1 MPAAIINLGFSMQ
14 LLKQINDPA
23 DLRKLK
29 PEQLPQVASE
39 AREYMIETLSKIGG
53 HTGASLGAV
62 ELAIA
67 LHYAFETPKDKLVW
81 DVGHQAYVH
90 KILTGRRDQLHTI
103 RQYNGLSGF
112 LKRDESIYDEF
123 EAGHAG
129 TSLSAALG
137 MAIARDLKKENN
149 HVVAV
154 IGDSS
159 VMTGMACEAINQ
171 AGHLGTRLIIVLNDN
186 EMSISPSVGA
196 LEGYLT
202 RLRKGQTYHRFKD
215 DFEEIMKAIP
225 GIGEMV
231 WQAAKDVKDA
241 VKAAIVPGVFVEE
254 LGFRYLGPVNGH
266 DTEAL
271 LEAFEQ
277 AKQENHPVIIHALTV
292 KGKGYAPAEADQSA
306 WHGTSAFEVASGKF
320 IKEPTPAPT
329 YTAVFANALIDI
341 MRKDDKVTAVTAAM
355 PDGTGMSKVMKE
367 FPDRAIDVGIAE
379 QHAVT
384 FCAGMATQGF
394 KPVVAIYSTFL
405 QRGFDQIYHDVCL
418 MDLPVTFAMD
428 RGGIAGADGPTHHGL
443 LDVGYLRI
451 MPNQI
456 VMAPKDENELRQMLL
471 TAVDSGHPASL
482 RYPRGNGFG
491 VTMEEEIRPLEI
503 GKAELLTEGNGDV
516 AIFGFGTTVYAA
528 LKAADRLA
536 KEGIRCTVV
545 NARFAKPLDEDL
557 LLALT
562 NSHRLVVT
570 VEEAYLNCGFGSAVL
585 EMLEANNAL
594 YAGPRI
600 IRLGLP
606 DLLIPHGSQSLL
618 YAKYGID
625 ADSIYNRVK
634 DTIAVLDG
642 KIYASVR

>member
-1 MPAAIINLGFSMQ
+1 MQ
-14 LLKQINDPA
+14 LLKQINDPK
-23 DLRKLK
+23 DLRRLK
-29 PEQLPQVASE
+29 PEQLPQVAAE
-39 AREYMIETLSKIGG
+39 TREFMIETLSKIGG

-90 KILTGRRDQLHTI
+90 KILTGRRDQMHTI
-103 RQYNGLSGF
+103 RQYEGLSGF

-137 MAIARDLKKENN
+137 MAMARDLKKEDN

-159 VMTGMACEAINQ
+159 LMTGMACEAINQ

-215 DFEEIMKAIP
+215 DFEEIVKAIP
-225 GIGEMV
+225 GIGELV
-231 WQAAKDVKDA
+231 LQAAKDVKDA

-266 DTEAL
+266 DTDAL
-271 LEAFEQ
+271 LEIFEQ
-277 AKQENHPVIIHALTV
+277 AKKETHPVIIHALTV
-292 KGKGYAPAEADQSA
+292 KGKGYAPAEADRA
-306 WHGTSAFEVASGKF
+306 TWHGTSAFEVASGKF
-320 IKEPTPAPT
+320 IKETANAPS

-341 MRKDDKVTAVTAAM
+341 MRQDEKVTAVTAAM

-367 FPDRAIDVGIAE
+367 FPKRAIDVGIAE

-405 QRGFDQIYHDVCL
+405 QRSFDQIYHDVCL

-456 VMAPKDENELRQMLL
+456 VMAPKDENELRHMLY
-471 TAVDSGHPASL
+471 TAVEAGHPASL
-482 RYPRGNGFG
+482 RYPRGNGVG
-491 VTMEEEIRPLEI
+491 ANMDEDLRKLEI
-503 GKAELLTEGNGDV
+503 GKAELLSDGSGDV
-516 AIFGFGTTVYAA
+516 AIFALGTATYAA

-536 KEGIRCTVV
+536 KEGIRATVV
-545 NARFAKPLDEDL
+545 NARFVKPLDDDL
-557 LLALT
+557 FVALA
-562 NSHRLVVT
+562 NSHRLIVT
-570 VEEAYLNCGFGSAVL
+570 VEESYLHCGFGSAIL

-594 YAGPRI
+594 YTGPRV

-606 DLLIPHGSQSLL
+606 DVLIPHGSQSLL
-618 YAKYGID
+618 HAKYGID
-625 ADSIYNRVK
+625 ADGIYNRVK
-634 DTIAVLDG
+634 ETIATLDG
-642 KIYASVR
+642 KIFSSVR

>member
-1 MPAAIINLGFSMQ
+1 MN

-23 DLRKLK
+23 DLRQLK
-29 PEQLPQVASE
+29 PEQLPQVAAE

-103 RQYNGLSGF
+103 RQYEGLSGF
-112 LKRDESIYDEF
+112 LKRDESVYDEF

-137 MAIARDLKKENN
+137 MAVARDIAGNNN

-159 VMTGMACEAINQ
+159 IMTGMACEAINQ
-171 AGHLGTRLIIVLNDN
+171 AGHLKTKLIIILNDN

-202 RLRKGQTYHRFKD
+202 RLRKGQTYHRFKE
-215 DFEEIMKAIP
+215 DFEEILKAIP
-225 GIGEMV
+225 GIGDLV
-231 WQAAKDVKDA
+231 FQTAKDVKDA
-241 VKAAIVPGVFVEE
+241 IKTAIVPGVFVEE
-254 LGFRYLGPVNGH
+254 LGFRYMGPVNGH
-266 DTEAL
+266 DTSAL
-271 LEAFEQ
+271 LQALEE
-277 AKQENHPVIIHALTV
+277 AKQADGPIIIHTLTV
-292 KGKGYAPAEADQSA
+292 KGKGYAPAEADQST
-306 WHGTSAFEVASGKF
+306 WHGTSAFEVSSGKF
-320 IKEPTPAPT
+320 MKEAATAPSFT
-329 YTAVFANALIDI
+329 TVFANALIDI
-341 MRKDDKVTAVTAAM
+341 MRQDEKVTAVTAAM

-367 FPDRAIDVGIAE
+367 FPKRAIDVGIAE

-405 QRGFDQIYHDVCL
+405 QRAFDQIYHDVCL

-443 LDVGYLRI
+443 LDVGFLRI

-456 VMAPKDENELRQMLL
+456 VMAPKDENELRRMLL
-471 TAVDSGHPASL
+471 TAVDCGHPASL

-491 VTMEEEIRPLEI
+491 VAMDEQIRPLEI
-503 GKAELLTEGNGDV
+503 GKAELVTDISGDV
-516 AIFGFGTTVYAA
+516 AIFAFGTATYAA

-536 KEGIRCTVV
+536 KEGIRATVV

-562 NSHRLVVT
+562 QSHRLILT
-570 VEEAYLNCGFGSAVL
+570 VEESYLNCGFGSAVL
-585 EMLEANNAL
+585 EMMEANNAL
-594 YAGPRI
+594 YAGPRV

-606 DLLIPHGSQSLL
+606 DVLIPHGSQSLL
-618 YAKYGID
+618 HAKFGID
-625 ADSIYNRVK
+625 ADAIYNRIK
-634 DTIAVLDG
+634 DTVAVLDG

>member
-1 MPAAIINLGFSMQ
+1 MQ
-14 LLKQINDPA
+14 LLKQIDEPV
-23 DLRKLK
+23 DLRKLR
-29 PEQLPQVASE
+29 PEQLPQVAAE

-90 KILTGRRDQLHTI
+90 KILTGRRDRLHTI
-103 RQYNGLSGF
+103 RQYEGLSGF
-112 LKRDESIYDEF
+112 LKRDESEYDEF

-137 MAIARDLKKENN
+137 MAVARDLKKDDN

-159 VMTGMACEAINQ
+159 IMTGMACEAINQ

-202 RLRKGQTYHRFKD
+202 RLRKGQTYHRLKD
-215 DFEEIMKAIP
+215 DFEEILKAIP
-225 GIGEMV
+225 GIGELV

-241 VKAAIVPGVFVEE
+241 VKAAVVPGVFVEE
-254 LGFRYLGPVNGH
+254 LGFRYMGPVNGH
-266 DTEAL
+266 DTNAL
-271 LEAFEQ
+271 LEVFEE
-277 AKQENHPVIIHALTV
+277 AKKETHPVIIHALTV
-292 KGKGYAPAEADQSA
+292 KGKGYAPAEADQAA
-306 WHGTSAFEVASGKF
+306 WHGTSAFEVSSGKF
-320 IKEPTPAPT
+320 IKENAVAPS

-341 MRKDDKVTAVTAAM
+341 MRKDEKVAAVTAAM

-384 FCAGMATQGF
+384 FCAGMATQGY

-456 VMAPKDENELRQMLL
+456 VMAPKDENELRRMLL

-491 VTMEEEIRPLEI
+491 VPMDEEIRPLEI
-503 GKAELLTEGNGDV
+503 GKAELLAEGSGDV
-516 AIFGFGTTVYAA
+516 AIFAFGTTTYAA
-528 LKAADRLA
+528 MKAADRLA
-536 KEGIRCTVV
+536 KDGIRCTVV
-545 NARFAKPLDEDL
+545 NARFAKPLDENL
-557 LLALT
+557 LIALAK
-562 NSHRLVVT
+562 SHRLVIT
-570 VEEAYLNCGFGSAVL
+570 VEEAYLTCGFGSAVL

-594 YAGPRI
+594 YTGPRI

-606 DLLIPHGSQSLL
+606 DVLIPHGSQSLL

-625 ADSIYNRVK
+625 ADSIYNRVREG
-634 DTIAVLDG
+634 IAVLDG
-642 KIYASVR
+642 KVFASLR

>member
-1 MPAAIINLGFSMQ
+1 MN

-29 PEQLPQVASE
+29 PEQLPQVAAE

-103 RQYNGLSGF
+103 RQYEGLSGF
-112 LKRDESIYDEF
+112 LKRDESVYDEF

-137 MAIARDLKKENN
+137 MAVARDIAGDQN

-159 VMTGMACEAINQ
+159 IMTGMACEAINQ
-171 AGHLGTRLIIVLNDN
+171 AGHLKTKLIIILNDN

-202 RLRKGQTYHRFKD
+202 RLRKGQTYHRFKE
-215 DFEEIMKAIP
+215 DFEEILKAIP
-225 GIGEMV
+225 GIGDLV
-231 WQAAKDVKDA
+231 FQTAKDVKDA
-241 VKAAIVPGVFVEE
+241 IKTAIVPGVFVEE
-254 LGFRYLGPVNGH
+254 LGFRYMGPVNGH
-266 DTEAL
+266 DTGAL
-271 LEAFEQ
+271 LNALEE
-277 AKQENHPVIIHALTV
+277 AKQADGPIIIHTLTV
-292 KGKGYAPAEADQSA
+292 KGKGYAPAEADQA
-306 WHGTSAFEVASGKF
+306 TWHGTSAFEVSSGKF
-320 IKEPTPAPT
+320 IKEAASAPSF
-329 YTAVFANALIDI
+329 TAVFANALIDI
-341 MRKDDKVTAVTAAM
+341 MRQDEKVTAVTAAM

-367 FPDRAIDVGIAE
+367 FPKRAIDVGIAE

-443 LDVGYLRI
+443 LDVGFLRI

-456 VMAPKDENELRQMLL
+456 VMAPKDENELRRMLL
-471 TAVDSGHPASL
+471 TAVDCGHPASL

-491 VTMEEEIRPLEI
+491 VTMDEQIRPLEI
-503 GKAELLTEGNGDV
+503 GKAELVTDVSGDV
-516 AIFGFGTTVYAA
+516 AIFAFGTATYAA

-536 KEGIRCTVV
+536 KEGIRATVV

-562 NSHRLVVT
+562 NSHRLILT
-570 VEEAYLNCGFGSAVL
+570 VEESYLNCGFGSAVL
-585 EMLEANNAL
+585 EMMESNNAL
-594 YAGPRI
+594 YAGPRV

-606 DLLIPHGSQSLL
+606 DVLIPHGSQSLL
-618 YAKYGID
+618 HAKFGID
-625 ADSIYNRVK
+625 ADAIYNRIKETV
-634 DTIAVLDG
+634 AVLDG
-642 KIYASVR
+642 KIYASIR

>member
-1 MPAAIINLGFSMQ
+1 MN

-29 PEQLPQVASE
+29 PEQLPQVAAE

-103 RQYNGLSGF
+103 RQYEGLSGF
-112 LKRDESIYDEF
+112 LKRDESVYDEF

-137 MAIARDLKKENN
+137 MAVARDIAGDEN

-159 VMTGMACEAINQ
+159 IMTGMACEAINQ
-171 AGHLGTRLIIVLNDN
+171 AGHLKTKLIIILNDN

-202 RLRKGQTYHRFKD
+202 RLRKGQTYHRFKE
-215 DFEEIMKAIP
+215 DFEEILKAIP
-225 GIGEMV
+225 GIGDLV
-231 WQAAKDVKDA
+231 FQTAKDVKDA
-241 VKAAIVPGVFVEE
+241 IKTAIVPGVFVEE
-254 LGFRYLGPVNGH
+254 LGFRYMGPVNGH
-266 DTEAL
+266 DTGAL
-271 LEAFEQ
+271 LKALEE
-277 AKQENHPVIIHALTV
+277 AKQADGPIIIHALTV
-292 KGKGYAPAEADQSA
+292 KGKGYAPAEADQST
-306 WHGTSAFEVASGKF
+306 WHGTSAFEVSSGKF
-320 IKEPTPAPT
+320 IKESATAPSF
-329 YTAVFANALIDI
+329 TAVFANALIDI
-341 MRKDDKVTAVTAAM
+341 MRQDEKVTAVTAAM

-367 FPDRAIDVGIAE
+367 FPKRAIDVGIAE

-443 LDVGYLRI
+443 LDVGFLRI

-456 VMAPKDENELRQMLL
+456 VMAPKDENELRRMLL
-471 TAVDSGHPASL
+471 TAVDCGHPASL

-491 VTMEEEIRPLEI
+491 VAMDEQIRPLEI
-503 GKAELLTEGNGDV
+503 GKVELVTDVSGDV
-516 AIFGFGTTVYAA
+516 AIFAFGTATYAA

-536 KEGIRCTVV
+536 KEGIRATVV

-562 NSHRLVVT
+562 QSHRLILT
-570 VEEAYLNCGFGSAVL
+570 VEESYLNCGFGSAVL
-585 EMLEANNAL
+585 EMMESNNAL
-594 YAGPRI
+594 YAGPRV

-606 DLLIPHGSQSLL
+606 DVLIPHGSQSLL
-618 YAKYGID
+618 HAKFGID
-625 ADSIYNRVK
+625 ADAIYNRIKETVA
-634 DTIAVLDG
+634 ILDG

>member
-1 MPAAIINLGFSMQ
+1 MN

-23 DLRKLK
+23 DLRKLR
-29 PEQLPQVASE
+29 PEQLPQVAAE

-90 KILTGRRDQLHTI
+90 KMLTGRRDQLHTI
-103 RQYNGLSGF
+103 RQYDGLSGF
-112 LKRDESIYDEF
+112 LKRDESVYDEF

-137 MAIARDLKKENN
+137 MAVARDIAGDNN

-159 VMTGMACEAINQ
+159 IMTGMACEAINQ
-171 AGHLGTRLIIVLNDN
+171 AGHLKTKLIIILNDN

-202 RLRKGQTYHRFKD
+202 RLRKGQTYHRFKE
-215 DFEEIMKAIP
+215 DFEEILKAIP
-225 GIGEMV
+225 GIGDLV
-231 WQAAKDVKDA
+231 FQTAKDVKDA
-241 VKAAIVPGVFVEE
+241 IKTAIVPGVFVEE
-254 LGFRYLGPVNGH
+254 LGFRYMGPVNGH
-266 DTEAL
+266 DTTAL
-271 LEAFEQ
+271 LNALEE
-277 AKQENHPVIIHALTV
+277 AKQADGPIIIHTLTV
-292 KGKGYAPAEADQSA
+292 KGKGYAPAEADQST
-306 WHGTSAFEVASGKF
+306 WHGTSAFEVSSGKF
-320 IKEPTPAPT
+320 IKEAATAPSF
-329 YTAVFANALIDI
+329 TAVFANALIDI
-341 MRKDDKVTAVTAAM
+341 MRQDEKVTAVTAAM

-367 FPDRAIDVGIAE
+367 FPKRAIDVGIAE

-405 QRGFDQIYHDVCL
+405 QRAFDQIYHDVCL

-443 LDVGYLRI
+443 LDVGFLRI

-456 VMAPKDENELRQMLL
+456 VMAPKDENELRRMLL
-471 TAVDSGHPASL
+471 TAIDCGHPASL

-491 VTMEEEIRPLEI
+491 VSMDEQIRPLEI
-503 GKAELLTEGNGDV
+503 GKAELVTDVSGDV
-516 AIFGFGTTVYAA
+516 AIFAFGTATYAA
-528 LKAADRLA
+528 LKAADRLS
-536 KEGIRCTVV
+536 KEGIRATVV
-545 NARFAKPLDEDL
+545 NARFVKPLDEDL

-562 NSHRLVVT
+562 QSHRLILT
-570 VEEAYLNCGFGSAVL
+570 VEESYLNCGFGSAVL
-585 EMLEANNAL
+585 EMMEANNAL
-594 YAGPRI
+594 YAGPRV

-606 DLLIPHGSQSLL
+606 DVLIPHGSQSLL
-618 YAKYGID
+618 HAKFGID
-625 ADSIYNRVK
+625 ADAIYNRIK
-634 DTIAVLDG
+634 DTITVLDG

>member
-1 MPAAIINLGFSMQ
+1 MN

-29 PEQLPQVASE
+29 PEQLPQVAAE

-103 RQYNGLSGF
+103 RQYEGLSGF
-112 LKRDESIYDEF
+112 LKRDESVYDEF

-137 MAIARDLKKENN
+137 MAVARDIAGDKN
-149 HVVAV
+149 HVVAI

-159 VMTGMACEAINQ
+159 IMTGMACEAINQ
-171 AGHLGTRLIIVLNDN
+171 AGHLKTKLIIILNDN

-202 RLRKGQTYHRFKD
+202 RLRKGQTYHRFKE
-215 DFEEIMKAIP
+215 DFEEILKAIP
-225 GIGEMV
+225 GIGDLV
-231 WQAAKDVKDA
+231 FQTAKDVKDA
-241 VKAAIVPGVFVEE
+241 IKTAIVPGVFVEE
-254 LGFRYLGPVNGH
+254 LGFRYMGPVNGH
-266 DTEAL
+266 DTGAL
-271 LEAFEQ
+271 LKALEEAKK
-277 AKQENHPVIIHALTV
+277 ADGPIIIHALTV
-292 KGKGYAPAEADQSA
+292 KGKGYAPAEADQST
-306 WHGTSAFEVASGKF
+306 WHGTSAFEVSSGKF
-320 IKEPTPAPT
+320 IKESATAPSFT
-329 YTAVFANALIDI
+329 TVFSNALIDI
-341 MRKDDKVTAVTAAM
+341 MRQDEKVTAVTAAM

-367 FPDRAIDVGIAE
+367 FPKRAIDVGIAE

-443 LDVGYLRI
+443 LDVGFLRI

-456 VMAPKDENELRQMLL
+456 VMAPKDENELRRMLL
-471 TAVDSGHPASL
+471 TAVDCGHPASL

-491 VTMEEEIRPLEI
+491 VAMDEQIRPLEI
-503 GKAELLTEGNGDV
+503 GKAELVTDVSGDV
-516 AIFGFGTTVYAA
+516 AIFAFGTATYAA

-536 KEGIRCTVV
+536 KEGIRATVV

-562 NSHRLVVT
+562 QSHRLILT
-570 VEEAYLNCGFGSAVL
+570 VEESYLNCGFGSAIL
-585 EMLEANNAL
+585 EMMEANNAL
-594 YAGPRI
+594 YAGPRV

-606 DLLIPHGSQSLL
+606 DVLIPHGSQSLL
-618 YAKYGID
+618 HAKFGID
-625 ADSIYNRVK
+625 ADAIYNRIKETV
-634 DTIAVLDG
+634 AVLDG

>member
-1 MPAAIINLGFSMQ
+1 MQ
-14 LLKQINDPA
+14 LLKHIDDPT

-29 PEQLPQVASE
+29 PEQLPQVAAE
-39 AREYMIETLSKIGG
+39 ARAYMIETLSKIGG

-67 LHYAFETPKDKLVW
+67 LHYAFDTPKDKLVW

-103 RQYNGLSGF
+103 RQYEGLSGF
-112 LKRDESIYDEF
+112 LKRDESEYDEF

-137 MAIARDLKKENN
+137 MALARDLAGAKN

-159 VMTGMACEAINQ
+159 IMTGMACEAINQ
-171 AGHLGTRLIIVLNDN
+171 AGHLKTKLIIVLNDN

-202 RLRKGQTYHRFKD
+202 RLRKGQTYHRLKE
-215 DFEEIMKAIP
+215 DFEEILKAIP
-225 GIGEMV
+225 GIGDLV
-231 WQAAKDVKDA
+231 WQTAKDVKDA
-241 VKAAIVPGVFVEE
+241 IKATIVPGVFVEE
-254 LGFRYLGPVNGH
+254 LGFTYMGPVNGH
-266 DTEAL
+266 DTSAL
-271 LEAFEQ
+271 LAAFAE
-277 AKQENHPVIIHALTV
+277 AKQADGPIIIHTLTV
-292 KGKGYAPAEADQSA
+292 KGKGYAPAEADRAA
-306 WHGTSAFEVASGKF
+306 WHGTSAYEISTGKF
-320 IKEPTPAPT
+320 IKEPSPAPT

-341 MRKDDKVTAVTAAM
+341 MRQDEMVTAVTAAM

-367 FPDRAIDVGIAE
+367 FPRRAIDVGIAE

-456 VMAPKDENELRQMLL
+456 VMAPKDENELRHMLL
-471 TAVDSGHPASL
+471 TAIESGHPASL
-482 RYPRGNGFG
+482 RYPRGNGVG
-491 VTMEEEIRPLEI
+491 ARMDEKIHQLDI
-503 GKAELLTEGNGDV
+503 GKAELLTDVSGDV
-516 AIFGFGTTVYAA
+516 AIFAFGPPTYAA

-536 KEGIRCTVV
+536 KEGIRATVV

-557 LLALT
+557 LIALT
-562 NSHRLVVT
+562 NSHRLVLT

-600 IRLGLP
+600 VRLGLP
-606 DLLIPHGSQSLL
+606 DVLIPHGSQSLL
-618 YAKYGID
+618 HAKYGID
-625 ADSIYNRVK
+625 ADAIYNRVK
-634 DTIAVLDG
+634 DTVAVLDG
-642 KIYASVR
+642 KIFASVR

>member
-1 MPAAIINLGFSMQ
+1 MN

-29 PEQLPQVASE
+29 PEQLPQVAAE

-103 RQYNGLSGF
+103 RQYEGLSGF
-112 LKRDESIYDEF
+112 LKRDESVYDEF

-137 MAIARDLKKENN
+137 MAVARDIAGDKN
-149 HVVAV
+149 HVVAI

-159 VMTGMACEAINQ
+159 IMTGMACEAINQ
-171 AGHLGTRLIIVLNDN
+171 AGHLKTKLIIILNDN

-202 RLRKGQTYHRFKD
+202 RLRKGQTYHRFKE
-215 DFEEIMKAIP
+215 DFEEILKAIP
-225 GIGEMV
+225 GIGDLV
-231 WQAAKDVKDA
+231 FQTAKDVKDA
-241 VKAAIVPGVFVEE
+241 IKTAIVPGVFVEE
-254 LGFRYLGPVNGH
+254 LGFRYMGPVNGH
-266 DTEAL
+266 DTGAL
-271 LEAFEQ
+271 LKALEE
-277 AKQENHPVIIHALTV
+277 AKQADGPIIIHALTV
-292 KGKGYAPAEADQSA
+292 KGKGYAPAEADQST
-306 WHGTSAFEVASGKF
+306 WHGTSAFEVSSGKF
-320 IKEPTPAPT
+320 IKESAPAPSF
-329 YTAVFANALIDI
+329 TAVFANALIDI
-341 MRKDDKVTAVTAAM
+341 MRQDEKVTAVTAAM

-367 FPDRAIDVGIAE
+367 FPKRAIDVGIAE

-443 LDVGYLRI
+443 LDVGFLRI

-456 VMAPKDENELRQMLL
+456 VMAPKDENELRRMLL
-471 TAVDSGHPASL
+471 TAVDCGHPASL

-491 VTMEEEIRPLEI
+491 VAMDEQIRPLEI
-503 GKAELLTEGNGDV
+503 GKAELVTDVSGDV
-516 AIFGFGTTVYAA
+516 AIFAFGTVTYAA

-536 KEGIRCTVV
+536 KEGIRATVV

-562 NSHRLVVT
+562 QSHRLILT
-570 VEEAYLNCGFGSAVL
+570 VEESYLNCGFGSAVL
-585 EMLEANNAL
+585 EMMEANNAL
-594 YAGPRI
+594 YAGPRV

-606 DLLIPHGSQSLL
+606 DVLIPHGSQSLL
-618 YAKYGID
+618 HAKFGID
-625 ADSIYNRVK
+625 ADAIYNRIKETV
-634 DTIAVLDG
+634 AVLDG

>member
-1 MPAAIINLGFSMQ
+1 MN

-23 DLRKLK
+23 DLRQLK
-29 PEQLPQVASE
+29 PEQLPQVAAE

-103 RQYNGLSGF
+103 RQYEGLSGF
-112 LKRDESIYDEF
+112 LKRDESVYDEF

-137 MAIARDLKKENN
+137 MAVARDIAGDKN
-149 HVVAV
+149 HVVAI

-159 VMTGMACEAINQ
+159 IMTGMACEAINQ
-171 AGHLGTRLIIVLNDN
+171 AGHLKTKLIIILNDN

-202 RLRKGQTYHRFKD
+202 RLRKGQTYHRFKE
-215 DFEEIMKAIP
+215 DFEEILKAIP
-225 GIGEMV
+225 GIGDLV
-231 WQAAKDVKDA
+231 FQTAKDVKDA
-241 VKAAIVPGVFVEE
+241 IKTAIVPGVFVEE
-254 LGFRYLGPVNGH
+254 LGFRYMGPVNGH
-266 DTEAL
+266 DTAAL
-271 LEAFEQ
+271 LKAFEE
-277 AKQENHPVIIHALTV
+277 AKKADGPIIIHALTV
-292 KGKGYAPAEADQSA
+292 KGKGYAPAEADQST
-306 WHGTSAFEVASGKF
+306 WHGTSAFEVSSGKF
-320 IKEPTPAPT
+320 IKESATAPSF
-329 YTAVFANALIDI
+329 TAVFANALIDI
-341 MRKDDKVTAVTAAM
+341 MRQDEKVTAVTAAM

-367 FPDRAIDVGIAE
+367 FPKRAIDVGIAE

-443 LDVGYLRI
+443 LDVGFLRI

-456 VMAPKDENELRQMLL
+456 VMAPKDENELRRMLL
-471 TAVDSGHPASL
+471 TAVDCGHPASL

-491 VTMEEEIRPLEI
+491 VAMDEQIRPLEI
-503 GKAELLTEGNGDV
+503 GKAELVTDVSGDV
-516 AIFGFGTTVYAA
+516 AIFAFGTATYAA

-536 KEGIRCTVV
+536 KEGIRATVV

-562 NSHRLVVT
+562 NSHRLILT
-570 VEEAYLNCGFGSAVL
+570 VEESYLNCGFGSAIL
-585 EMLEANNAL
+585 EMMEANNAL
-594 YAGPRI
+594 YAGPRV

-606 DLLIPHGSQSLL
+606 DVLIPHGSQSLL
-618 YAKYGID
+618 HAKFGID
-625 ADSIYNRVK
+625 ADAIYNRVK
-634 DTIAVLDG
+634 ETVAVLDG

>member
-1 MPAAIINLGFSMQ
+1 MN

-29 PEQLPQVASE
+29 PEQLPQVAAE

-103 RQYNGLSGF
+103 RQYDGLSGF
-112 LKRDESIYDEF
+112 LKRDESVYDEF

-137 MAIARDLKKENN
+137 MAVARDITGDKN
-149 HVVAV
+149 HVVAI

-159 VMTGMACEAINQ
+159 IMTGMACEAINQ
-171 AGHLGTRLIIVLNDN
+171 AGHLKTKLIIVLNDN

-202 RLRKGQTYHRFKD
+202 RLRKGQTYHRFKE
-215 DFEEIMKAIP
+215 DFEEILKAIP
-225 GIGEMV
+225 GIGDRV
-231 WQAAKDVKDA
+231 FKTARDFKDA
-241 VKAAIVPGVFVEE
+241 IKTAIVPGVFVEE
-254 LGFRYLGPVNGH
+254 LGFRYMGPVNGH
-266 DTEAL
+266 DTGAL
-271 LEAFEQ
+271 LKALEE
-277 AKQENHPVIIHALTV
+277 AKQADGPIIIHTLTV
-292 KGKGYAPAEADQSA
+292 KGKGYAPAEADQST
-306 WHGTSAFEVASGKF
+306 WHGTSAFEVSSGKF
-320 IKEPTPAPT
+320 IKESAAAPSF
-329 YTAVFANALIDI
+329 TAVFANALIDI
-341 MRKDDKVTAVTAAM
+341 MRQDEKVTAVTAAM

-367 FPDRAIDVGIAE
+367 FPKRALDVGIAE

-405 QRGFDQIYHDVCL
+405 QRAFDQIYHDVCL

-443 LDVGYLRI
+443 LDVGFLRI

-456 VMAPKDENELRQMLL
+456 VMAPKDENELRRMLL

-491 VTMEEEIRPLEI
+491 VAMDEQIRPLEI
-503 GKAELLTEGNGDV
+503 GKAELVTDVSGDV
-516 AIFGFGTTVYAA
+516 AIFAFGTATYAA

-536 KEGIRCTVV
+536 KEGIRVTVV

-562 NSHRLVVT
+562 QSHRLILT
-570 VEEAYLNCGFGSAVL
+570 VEESYLNCGFGSAVL
-585 EMLEANNAL
+585 EMMEANNAL
-594 YAGPRI
+594 YTGPRV

-606 DLLIPHGSQSLL
+606 DVLIPHGSQSLL
-618 YAKYGID
+618 HAKFGID
-625 ADSIYNRVK
+625 ADAIYNRIKETV
-634 DTIAVLDG
+634 AVLDG

>member
-1 MPAAIINLGFSMQ
+1 MQ
-14 LLKQINDPA
+14 LLKQIDDPQ

-29 PEQLPQVASE
+29 PEQLPQVAAE

-67 LHYAFETPKDKLVW
+67 LHYAFDTPKDKLVW

-90 KILTGRRDQLHTI
+90 KILTGRRDKLHTI
-103 RQYNGLSGF
+103 RQYEGLSGF

-137 MAIARDLKKENN
+137 MAIARDLAGAK
-149 HVVAV
+149 HQVVAV

-159 VMTGMACEAINQ
+159 IMTGMACEAINQ
-171 AGHLGTRLIIVLNDN
+171 AGHLKTKLIIVLNDN

-202 RLRKGQTYHRFKD
+202 RLRKGQTYHRFKE
-215 DFEEIMKAIP
+215 DFEEILKAIP
-225 GIGEMV
+225 GIGDLV
-231 WQAAKDVKDA
+231 WQTAKDVKDA

-254 LGFRYLGPVNGH
+254 LGFTYLGPVNGH
-266 DTEAL
+266 DTAAL
-271 LEAFEQ
+271 LEAFEE
-277 AKQENHPVIIHALTV
+277 AKRADGPIIIHALTV

-306 WHGTSAFEVASGKF
+306 WHGTSAFEISSGKF
-320 IKEPTPAPT
+320 IKENTPAPS
-329 YTAVFANALIDI
+329 YTSVFANALIDI
-341 MRKDDKVTAVTAAM
+341 MRRDEKVTAVTAAM
-355 PDGTGMSKVMKE
+355 PDGTGLSKVMKE
-367 FPDRAIDVGIAE
+367 FPKRAIDVGIAE

-456 VMAPKDENELRQMLL
+456 VMAPKDENELGHMLL
-471 TAVDSGHPASL
+471 TAIESGHPASL

-491 VTMEEEIRPLEI
+491 VKIDDTLHQLEI
-503 GKAELLTEGNGDV
+503 GKAELLTDVSGDV
-516 AIFGFGTTVYAA
+516 AIFAFGTPTYAA

-536 KEGIRCTVV
+536 KEGIRATVV

-557 LLALT
+557 LIALT
-562 NSHRLVVT
+562 NSHRLVLT

-594 YAGPRI
+594 YAGPRLV
-600 IRLGLP
+600 RLGLP
-606 DLLIPHGSQSLL
+606 DTLIPHGSQSLL

-634 DTIAVLDG
+634 ETISVLDG
-642 KIYASVR
+642 KIFASVR

>member
-1 MPAAIINLGFSMQ
+1 MN

-23 DLRKLK
+23 DLRQLK
-29 PEQLPQVASE
+29 PEQLPQVAAE

-103 RQYNGLSGF
+103 RQYDGLSGF
-112 LKRDESIYDEF
+112 LKRDESVYDEF

-137 MAIARDLKKENN
+137 MAVARDIAGDKN

-159 VMTGMACEAINQ
+159 IMTGMACEAINQ
-171 AGHLGTRLIIVLNDN
+171 AGHLKTKLIIILNDN

-202 RLRKGQTYHRFKD
+202 RLRKGQTYHRFKE
-215 DFEEIMKAIP
+215 DFEEILKAIP
-225 GIGEMV
+225 GIGDLV
-231 WQAAKDVKDA
+231 FQTAKDVKDA
-241 VKAAIVPGVFVEE
+241 IKTAIVPGVFVEE
-254 LGFRYLGPVNGH
+254 LGFRYMGPVNGH
-266 DTEAL
+266 DTGAL
-271 LEAFEQ
+271 LKALEE
-277 AKQENHPVIIHALTV
+277 AKQADGPIIIHTLTV
-292 KGKGYAPAEADQSA
+292 KGKGYAPAEADQST
-306 WHGTSAFEVASGKF
+306 WHGTSAFEVSSGKF
-320 IKEPTPAPT
+320 IKESAPAPSF
-329 YTAVFANALIDI
+329 TAVFASALIDI
-341 MRKDDKVTAVTAAM
+341 MRQDEKVTAVTAAM
-355 PDGTGMSKVMKE
+355 PDGTGISKVMKE
-367 FPDRAIDVGIAE
+367 FPKRAIDVGIAE

-405 QRGFDQIYHDVCL
+405 QRAFDQIYHDVCL

-443 LDVGYLRI
+443 LDVGFLRI

-456 VMAPKDENELRQMLL
+456 VMAPKDENELRRMLL
-471 TAVDSGHPASL
+471 TAIDCGHPASL

-491 VTMEEEIRPLEI
+491 VSMDEQIRPLEI
-503 GKAELLTEGNGDV
+503 GKAELVTDVSGDI
-516 AIFGFGTTVYAA
+516 AIFAFGTATYAA

-536 KEGIRCTVV
+536 KEGIRATVV
-545 NARFAKPLDEDL
+545 NARFVKPLDEDL

-562 NSHRLVVT
+562 QSHRLILT
-570 VEEAYLNCGFGSAVL
+570 VEESYLNCGFGSAVL
-585 EMLEANNAL
+585 EMMEANNAL
-594 YAGPRI
+594 YAGPRV

-606 DLLIPHGSQSLL
+606 DVLIPHGSQSLL
-618 YAKYGID
+618 HAKFGID
-625 ADSIYNRVK
+625 ADAIYNRIK
-634 DTIAVLDG
+634 DTITVLDG

>member
-1 MPAAIINLGFSMQ
+1 MN

-29 PEQLPQVASE
+29 PEQLPQVAAE

-103 RQYNGLSGF
+103 RQYEGLSGF
-112 LKRDESIYDEF
+112 LKRDESVYDEF

-137 MAIARDLKKENN
+137 MAVARDIAGDQN

-159 VMTGMACEAINQ
+159 IMTGMACEAINQ
-171 AGHLGTRLIIVLNDN
+171 AGHLKTKLIIILNDN

-202 RLRKGQTYHRFKD
+202 RLRKGQTYHRFKE
-215 DFEEIMKAIP
+215 DFEEILKAIP
-225 GIGEMV
+225 GIGDLV
-231 WQAAKDVKDA
+231 FQTAKDVKDA
-241 VKAAIVPGVFVEE
+241 IKTAIVPGVFVEE
-254 LGFRYLGPVNGH
+254 LGFQYMGPVNGH
-266 DTEAL
+266 DTDAL
-271 LEAFEQ
+271 LKALEE
-277 AKQENHPVIIHALTV
+277 AKQADGPIIIHALTV
-292 KGKGYAPAEADQSA
+292 KGKGYAPAEADQST
-306 WHGTSAFEVASGKF
+306 WHGTSAFEVSSGKF
-320 IKEPTPAPT
+320 IKESASAPSF
-329 YTAVFANALIDI
+329 TAVFANALIDI
-341 MRKDDKVTAVTAAM
+341 MRQDEKVTAVTAAM

-367 FPDRAIDVGIAE
+367 FPKRAIDVGIAE

-443 LDVGYLRI
+443 LDVGFLRI

-456 VMAPKDENELRQMLL
+456 VMAPKDENELRRMLL
-471 TAVDSGHPASL
+471 TAVDCGHPASL

-491 VTMEEEIRPLEI
+491 VTMDEQIRPLEI
-503 GKAELLTEGNGDV
+503 GKAELVTDVSGDV
-516 AIFGFGTTVYAA
+516 AIFAFGTATYAA

-536 KEGIRCTVV
+536 KEGIRATVV

-562 NSHRLVVT
+562 QSHRLILT
-570 VEEAYLNCGFGSAVL
+570 VEESYLNCGFGSAVL
-585 EMLEANNAL
+585 EMMEANNAL
-594 YAGPRI
+594 YAGPRV

-606 DLLIPHGSQSLL
+606 DVLIPHGSQSLL
-618 YAKYGID
+618 HAKFGID
-625 ADSIYNRVK
+625 ADAIYNRIKETV
-634 DTIAVLDG
+634 AVLDG

>member
-1 MPAAIINLGFSMQ
+1 MN

-23 DLRKLK
+23 DLRQLK
-29 PEQLPQVASE
+29 PEQLPQVAAE

-103 RQYNGLSGF
+103 RQYEGLSGF
-112 LKRDESIYDEF
+112 LKRVESVYDEF

-137 MAIARDLKKENN
+137 MAVARDIAGNNN

-159 VMTGMACEAINQ
+159 IMTGMACEAINQ
-171 AGHLGTRLIIVLNDN
+171 AGHLKTKLIIILNDN

-202 RLRKGQTYHRFKD
+202 RLRKGQTYHRFKE
-215 DFEEIMKAIP
+215 DFEEILKAIP
-225 GIGEMV
+225 GIGDLV
-231 WQAAKDVKDA
+231 FQTAKDVKDA
-241 VKAAIVPGVFVEE
+241 IKTAIVPGVFVEE
-254 LGFRYLGPVNGH
+254 LGFRYMGPVNGH
-266 DTEAL
+266 DTSAL
-271 LEAFEQ
+271 LQALEEAKK
-277 AKQENHPVIIHALTV
+277 ADGPIIIHTLTV
-292 KGKGYAPAEADQSA
+292 KGKGYAPAEADQST
-306 WHGTSAFEVASGKF
+306 WHGTSAFEVSSGKF
-320 IKEPTPAPT
+320 MKEAATAPSFT
-329 YTAVFANALIDI
+329 TVFANALIDI
-341 MRKDDKVTAVTAAM
+341 MRQDEKVTAVTAAM

-367 FPDRAIDVGIAE
+367 FPKRAIDVGIAE

-405 QRGFDQIYHDVCL
+405 QRAFDQIYHDVCL

-443 LDVGYLRI
+443 LDVGFLRI

-456 VMAPKDENELRQMLL
+456 VMAPKDENELRRMLL
-471 TAVDSGHPASL
+471 TAVDCGHPASL

-491 VTMEEEIRPLEI
+491 VAMDEQIRPLEI
-503 GKAELLTEGNGDV
+503 GKAELVTEVSGDV
-516 AIFGFGTTVYAA
+516 AIFAFGTATYAA

-536 KEGIRCTVV
+536 KEGIRATVV

-562 NSHRLVVT
+562 QSHRLILT
-570 VEEAYLNCGFGSAVL
+570 VEESYLNCGFGSAVL
-585 EMLEANNAL
+585 EMMEANNAL
-594 YAGPRI
+594 YAGPRV

-606 DLLIPHGSQSLL
+606 DVLIPHGSQSLL
-618 YAKYGID
+618 HAKFGID
-625 ADSIYNRVK
+625 ADAIYNRIK
-634 DTIAVLDG
+634 DTVAVLDG

>member
-1 MPAAIINLGFSMQ
+1 MQ
-14 LLKQINDPA
+14 LLKQIDDPT
-23 DLRKLK
+23 DLRQLK
-29 PEQLPQVASE
+29 PEQLPQVAAE
-39 AREYMIETLSKIGG
+39 ARAYMIETLSKIGG

-67 LHYAFETPKDKLVW
+67 LHYAFDTPKDKLVW

-103 RQYNGLSGF
+103 RQYEGLSGF

-137 MAIARDLKKENN
+137 MALARDLAGEKN

-159 VMTGMACEAINQ
+159 IMTGMACEAINQ
-171 AGHLGTRLIIVLNDN
+171 AGHLKTKLIIVLNDN

-202 RLRKGQTYHRFKD
+202 RLRKGQTYHRFKE
-215 DFEEIMKAIP
+215 DFEEILKAIP
-225 GIGEMV
+225 GIGDLV
-231 WQAAKDVKDA
+231 WQTAKDVKDTI
-241 VKAAIVPGVFVEE
+241 KATIVPGVFVEE
-254 LGFRYLGPVNGH
+254 LGFTYLGPVNGH
-266 DTEAL
+266 DTAAL
-271 LEAFEQ
+271 LEVFEE
-277 AKQENHPVIIHALTV
+277 AKRADGPIIIHALTV
-292 KGKGYAPAEADQSA
+292 KGKGYAPAEADRAA
-306 WHGTSAFEVASGKF
+306 WHGTSAYEISTGKF
-320 IKEPTPAPT
+320 IKEPSTAPT

-341 MRKDDKVTAVTAAM
+341 MRQDEQVTAVTAAM

-367 FPDRAIDVGIAE
+367 FPKRAIDVGIAE

-443 LDVGYLRI
+443 LDVGYLRV
-451 MPNQI
+451 MPHTI
-456 VMAPKDENELRQMLL
+456 VMAPKDENELRHMLL
-471 TAVDSGHPASL
+471 TAIESGHPASL

-491 VTMEEEIRPLEI
+491 VKMDDTLHQLEI
-503 GKAELLTEGNGDV
+503 GKAELLTDVSGDV
-516 AIFGFGTTVYAA
+516 AIFAFGPPTYAA

-536 KEGIRCTVV
+536 KEGIRATVV

-557 LLALT
+557 LIALT
-562 NSHRLVVT
+562 NSHRLVLT

-600 IRLGLP
+600 VRLGLP
-606 DLLIPHGSQSLL
+606 DVLIPHGSQSLL
-618 YAKYGID
+618 HAKYGID
-625 ADSIYNRVK
+625 ADAIYHRVK

-642 KIYASVR
+642 KIFASVR

>member
-1 MPAAIINLGFSMQ
+1 MN

-23 DLRKLK
+23 DLRRLK
-29 PEQLPQVASE
+29 PEQLPQVAAE

-67 LHYAFETPKDKLVW
+67 LHYAFKTPKDKLVW

-103 RQYNGLSGF
+103 RQYEGLSGF

-137 MAIARDLKKENN
+137 MAVARDIAGDKN
-149 HVVAV
+149 HVVAI

-159 VMTGMACEAINQ
+159 IMTGMACEAINQ
-171 AGHLGTRLIIVLNDN
+171 AGHLKTKLIIILNDN

-202 RLRKGQTYHRFKD
+202 RLRKGQTYHRFKE
-215 DFEEIMKAIP
+215 DFEEILKAIP
-225 GIGEMV
+225 GIGDLV
-231 WQAAKDVKDA
+231 FQTAKDVKDA
-241 VKAAIVPGVFVEE
+241 IKTAIVPGVFVEE
-254 LGFRYLGPVNGH
+254 LGFRYMGPVNGH
-266 DTEAL
+266 DTGAL
-271 LEAFEQ
+271 LKALEEAKK
-277 AKQENHPVIIHALTV
+277 ADGPIIIHALTV
-292 KGKGYAPAEADQSA
+292 KGKGYAPAEADQST
-306 WHGTSAFEVASGKF
+306 WHGTSAFEVSSGKF
-320 IKEPTPAPT
+320 IKESATAPSF
-329 YTAVFANALIDI
+329 TAVFANALIDI
-341 MRKDDKVTAVTAAM
+341 MRQDEKVTAVTAAM

-367 FPDRAIDVGIAE
+367 FPKRAIDVGIAE

-443 LDVGYLRI
+443 LDVGFLRI

-456 VMAPKDENELRQMLL
+456 VMAPKDENELRRMLL
-471 TAVDSGHPASL
+471 TAVDCGHPASL

-491 VTMEEEIRPLEI
+491 VAMDETIRPLEI
-503 GKAELLTEGNGDV
+503 GKAELVTDVSGDV
-516 AIFGFGTTVYAA
+516 AIFAFGTATYAA

-536 KEGIRCTVV
+536 KEGIRATVV

-562 NSHRLVVT
+562 QSHRLILT
-570 VEEAYLNCGFGSAVL
+570 VEESYLNCGFGSAVL
-585 EMLEANNAL
+585 EMMEANNAL
-594 YAGPRI
+594 YAGPRVV
-600 IRLGLP
+600 RLGLP
-606 DLLIPHGSQSLL
+606 DVLIPHGSQSLL
-618 YAKYGID
+618 HAKFGID
-625 ADSIYNRVK
+625 ADAIYNRVK
-634 DTIAVLDG
+634 ETVAVLDG